1 LILYQI
7 FLGISN
13 SKSVSRKEVNDAWRK
28 TLRPV
33 TGTGMD
39 RLEIGRR
46 FTTQLMTDGQSGIRT
61 PENSWTRRRTI
72 SLLREFARKIK
83 IVSYCR
89 VGVLPT
95 LQS

>member
-13 SKSVSRKEVNDAWRK
+13 SKSVSRREVNDAWRK

-33 TGTGMD
+33 TVTGMD

-46 FTTQLMTDGQSGIRT
+46 FTTLLMTAGQNETRK
-61 PENSWTRRRTI
+61 PEDSWTRKQTTN
-72 SLLREFARKIK
+72 LLREFARKIK
-83 IVSYCR
+83 IANY
-89 VGVLPT
+89 
-95 LQS
+95 